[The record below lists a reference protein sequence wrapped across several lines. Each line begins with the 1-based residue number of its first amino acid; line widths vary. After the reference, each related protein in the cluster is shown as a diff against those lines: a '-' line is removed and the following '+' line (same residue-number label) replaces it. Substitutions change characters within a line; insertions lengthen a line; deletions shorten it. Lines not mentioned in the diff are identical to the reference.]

1 MTPDQDEVIDRMKSL
16 IEAVGI
22 VRSSLLD
29 RIEAVA
35 YHYDPAALQGELRE
49 VRAALNEIRSA
60 VLTMSMDLMEGEDD
74 PCGCMRAEAT
84 APVEHEHDWDE
95 FRRVNAGGGVDAW
108 RMCSRC
114 GKSEPVTCADDTA
127 QLRTDIEHGDEV
139 AF

>member
-1 MTPDQDEVIDRMKSL
+1 MTPEQDEVIDRMKSL

-60 VLTMSMDLMEGEDD
+60 VLTLSMDLMEGEGD
-74 PCGCMRAEAT
+74 PCGCVRAE
-84 APVEHEHDWDE
+84 
-95 FRRVNAGGGVDAW
+95 G
-108 RMCSRC
+108 
-114 GKSEPVTCADDTA
+114 TA
-127 QLRTDIEHGDEV
+127 QLSTAHEHGDEV

>member
-1 MTPDQDEVIDRMKSL
+1 MTPEQDEVIDRMKSL

-60 VLTMSMDLMEGEDD
+60 VLTLSMDLMEGEGD
-74 PCGCMRAEAT
+74 PCGCVRADT
-84 APVEHEHDWDE
+84 NDMPGSLSRDGVE
-95 FRRVNAGGGVDAW
+95 
-108 RMCSRC
+108 
-114 GKSEPVTCADDTA
+114 DTTPEVRP
-127 QLRTDIEHGDEV
+127 LVEHGDEV